1 MRRKRGIGGTLLI
14 ALVFAGFQ
22 VFKYYS
28 NKSVNPVTG
37 KTEYVSLTPK
47 QEIAMGLA
55 SRDKLAAQFGGLYPD
70 KGWQQ
75 KIDEIGMR
83 IVRNSDAR
91 RAPYQFDFHVLNDP
105 RTVNAFA
112 LPGGQIF
119 ITTALLQNLKTED
132 QIAGV
137 LGHEIGHVIERHSAE
152 RMAKSDFYR
161 GLGNAAVIATGD
173 YNTSAV
179 AQQVI
184 NSSLMANGRKDEYE
198 SDDLG
203 VKYMMQAGYNPEEMI
218 AVMEV
223 LKRASGGG
231 NQPEF
236 ASTHPHPENRK
247 EQILNSIRKY
257 KSAGL

>member
-1 MRRKRGIGGTLLI
+1 MRRKRGIGGTLFI
-14 ALVFAGFQ
+14 ALLFAGFQ
-22 VFKYYS
+22 VIKYYS
-28 NKSVNPVTG
+28 NRSVNPVTG

-55 SRDKLAAQFGGLYPD
+55 SRDKLATQFGGLYPD
-70 KGWQQ
+70 RSWQE
-75 KIDEIGMR
+75 KIDEIGFK
-83 IVRNSDAR
+83 IVRNSDAHR
-91 RAPYQFDFHVLNDP
+91 SPYRFDFHILNDP
-105 RTVNAFA
+105 RTINAFA
-112 LPGGQIF
+112 LPGGQVF
-119 ITTALLQNLKTED
+119 ITTALLQSLKTED

-184 NSSLMANGRKDEYE
+184 QTSLMANGRKDEYE

-203 VKYMMQAGYNPEEMI
+203 VKYMMQAGYNPKEMI

-223 LKRASGGG
+223 LKKASGGS
-231 NQPEF
+231 NRPEF
-236 ASTHPHPENRK
+236 SSTHPHPENRK
-247 EQILNSIRKY
+247 EQILSSIQKY